1 MALRKALELDPKY
14 RTRFDFFA
22 VDFDEELSAVSGSVL
37 IHQHRFVVRAI
48 DRILALY
55 KGGASKPKSVVL
67 VGHSIGGVVAKSV
80 FLAPPTPV
88 EGRVKTIIT
97 MATPHDPVLLLDW

>member
-1 MALRKALELDPKY
+1 M
-14 RTRFDFFA
+14 
-22 VDFDEELSAVSGSVL
+22 DFDEELSAVSGSVL
-37 IHQHRFVVRAI
+37 MPQHHFVVRAI
-48 DRILALY
+48 DRILSLY

-80 FLAPPTPV
+80 FLAPTPV
-88 EGRVKTIIT
+88 QGKVKTIIT